1 MPNHINPAV
10 IIHSLDFAESDK
22 LVTFFTRDFGKLKG
36 VAKGA
41 KRSRKRFGSGLE
53 PLTYCTI
60 SFFEKESAQLVRLDH
75 CAIVESYSH
84 IHDDVLK
91 VGYASYL
98 GELIR
103 EMVAEREA
111 NRELFKLFTTFLSL
125 INEPFFRE
133 EFIRIFELR
142 LLSLAGYQPE
152 LSRCVICRKAVNGNR
167 EHQFSERKGGLICCE
182 CFEGSRD
189 YPVLSG
195 GTIKML
201 QRAQTIELTKV
212 KRLFFSPQAC
222 EESRRVLPQFIES
235 RIEKPIKSLRFIKHL
250 GESKGGTPIDK
261 CLK

>member
-1 MPNHINPAV
+1 MPYYKNPAV
-10 IIHSLDFAESDK
+10 VLHSLDFAESDK
-22 LVTFFTRDFGKLKG
+22 LITFFSRDFGKLKG

-60 SFFEKESAQLVRLDH
+60 SFFEKERAQLVRLDH
-75 CAIVESYSH
+75 CEIIEPYSC

-98 GELIR
+98 VELIR

-111 NRELFKLFTTFLSL
+111 NRELFKLFITFLSL
-125 INEPFFRE
+125 INELSFRE

-142 LLSLAGYQPE
+142 LLALAGYQPE
-152 LSRCVICRKAVNGNR
+152 LTRCVVCRRVVNPTR
-167 EHQFSERKGGLICCE
+167 EHQFSVRKGGLVCLGCLKDA
-182 CFEGSRD
+182 GD
-189 YPVLSG
+189 YPRLSG

-201 QRAQTIELTKV
+201 QRAQTIDLSKV

-222 EESRRVLPQFIES
+222 AESRKVLPHFIES
-235 RIEKPIKSLRFIKHL
+235 RIEKPLKSLRFIEQL
-250 GESKGGTPIDK
+250 GGK
-261 CLK
+261 

>member
-1 MPNHINPAV
+1 MPSYINPAV
-10 IIHSLDFAESDK
+10 ILHSLDFAESDK

-60 SFFEKESAQLVRLDH
+60 SFFEKERAQLVRLDH
-75 CAIVESYSH
+75 CAIIESYAH
-84 IHDDVLK
+84 IHDDFLK

-103 EMVAEREA
+103 ETVAEREA
-111 NRELFKLFTTFLSL
+111 NRELFTLLITFLSL

-152 LSRCVICRKAVNGNR
+152 LNRCVICGKAVNGTR
-167 EHQFSERKGGLICCE
+167 EHQFSERKGGLICCG
-182 CFEGSRD
+182 CIRGARD
-189 YPVLSG
+189 YPKLSG

-222 EESRRVLPQFIES
+222 EESRKVLPHFIES
-235 RIEKPIKSLRFIKHL
+235 RIEKPLKSLRFIEHL
-250 GESKGGTPIDK
+250 GKN
-261 CLK
+261 